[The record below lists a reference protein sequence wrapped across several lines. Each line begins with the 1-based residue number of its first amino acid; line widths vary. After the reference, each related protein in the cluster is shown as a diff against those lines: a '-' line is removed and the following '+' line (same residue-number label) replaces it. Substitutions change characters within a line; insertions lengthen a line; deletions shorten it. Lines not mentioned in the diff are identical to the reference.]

1 LVTVEYKVYTM
12 QKTDYATALTLPNLL
27 TLARLASVPILV
39 LVFFLPFKAS
49 PLIAAVIFA
58 VAGITDAF
66 DGYLAR
72 KMKLTS
78 RFGAFID
85 PVADKLMVAVALML
99 LVHGHKT
106 IWMTIPALVIISR
119 EILVSALREWMAEL
133 GKRANVAVSA
143 MGKIKTILQIV
154 AITMLLYF
162 PLEKG
167 GMGEIIFNWQVLLSY
182 VLLYAATFLTLS
194 SMYQYLRAAWK
205 DLWASEPKV

>member
-1 LVTVEYKVYTM
+1 M

-119 EILVSALREWMAEL
+119 EILVSALREWMAEI

-167 GMGEIIFNWQVLLSY
+167 GMGEIIVNWQVLLSY

>member
-1 LVTVEYKVYTM
+1 M

-27 TLARLASVPILV
+27 TLARLASVPVLV

-85 PVADKLMVAVALML
+85 PVADKLMVVVALIL

-119 EILVSALREWMAEL
+119 EILVSALREWMAEI
-133 GKRANVAVSA
+133 GKRASVAVSS

-167 GMGEIIFNWQVLLSY
+167 GMGEVLLNWQVLLSY
-182 VLLYAATFLTLS
+182 ALLYAATFLTLS
-194 SMYQYLRAAWK
+194 SMYQYLRAAWQ
-205 DLWASEPKV
+205 DLWAKEPKA

>member
-1 LVTVEYKVYTM
+1 M
-12 QKTDYATALTLPNLL
+12 QKTDYTTALTLPNLL
-27 TLARLASVPILV
+27 TLTRLASVPVLV

-85 PVADKLMVAVALML
+85 PVADKLMVAVALIL

-119 EILVSALREWMAEL
+119 EILVSALREWMAEI
-133 GKRANVAVSA
+133 GKRANVAVSS

-167 GMGEIIFNWQVLLSY
+167 GMGEVLLNWKVLLSY

-194 SMYQYLRAAWK
+194 SMYQYLRAAWQ
-205 DLWASEPKV
+205 DLWAKEPKA

>member
-1 LVTVEYKVYTM
+1 M

-119 EILVSALREWMAEL
+119 EILVSALREWMAEI

>member
-1 LVTVEYKVYTM
+1 M

-119 EILVSALREWMAEL
+119 EILVSALREWMAEI

-143 MGKIKTILQIV
+143 MGKIKTILQMV

-167 GMGEIIFNWQVLLSY
+167 GMGEIIVNWQVLLSY
-182 VLLYAATFLTLS
+182 VLLYAATFLTLL

>member
-1 LVTVEYKVYTM
+1 M

-119 EILVSALREWMAEL
+119 EILVSALREWMAEI

-167 GMGEIIFNWQVLLSY
+167 GMGEIIVNWQVLLSY
-182 VLLYAATFLTLS
+182 VLLYAATFLTLL

>member
-1 LVTVEYKVYTM
+1 M

-39 LVFFLPFKAS
+39 LVYFLPFKAS

-119 EILVSALREWMAEL
+119 EILVSALREWMAEI

>member
-1 LVTVEYKVYTM
+1 M

-119 EILVSALREWMAEL
+119 EILVSALREWMAEI

-182 VLLYAATFLTLS
+182 VLLYAATFLTLL

>member
-1 LVTVEYKVYTM
+1 M

-39 LVFFLPFKAS
+39 LVFFLPFKS
-49 PLIAAVIFA
+49 TPLIAAVIFA
-58 VAGITDAF
+58 VAGITDAL

-119 EILVSALREWMAEL
+119 EIMVSALREWMAEL

-143 MGKIKTILQIV
+143 MGKVKTIVQIV

-167 GMGEIIFNWQVLLSY
+167 GMGEILLNWQVLLSY
-182 VLLYAATFLTLS
+182 VLLYIATFLTLS

-205 DLWASEPKV
+205 DLWASEPKD

>member
-1 LVTVEYKVYTM
+1 M
-12 QKTDYATALTLPNLL
+12 RKTDYATALTLPNLL
-27 TLARLASVPILV
+27 TLARLASVPVLV
-39 LVFFLPFKAS
+39 LVFFLPFKSS

-85 PVADKLMVAVALML
+85 PVADKLMVAVALLL

-133 GKRANVAVSA
+133 GKRANVAVSN
-143 MGKIKTILQIV
+143 MGKVKTIVQMV
-154 AITMLLYF
+154 AITLLLYF
-162 PLEKG
+162 PVEKG
-167 GMGEIIFNWQVLLSY
+167 GMGEIIFSWKLLLSY
-182 VLLYAATFLTLS
+182 ALLYLATFLTLS
-194 SMYQYLRAAWK
+194 SMLQYLRAAWY
-205 DLWASEPKV
+205 DLWSSEADG

>member
-1 LVTVEYKVYTM
+1 M
-12 QKTDYATALTLPNLL
+12 QKPDYATALTLPNLL

-39 LVFFLPFKAS
+39 LVFFLPFKSS

-58 VAGITDAF
+58 IAGVTDAF

-106 IWMTIPALVIISR
+106 MWMTIPALVIISR
-119 EILVSALREWMAEL
+119 EILVSALREWMAEI
-133 GKRANVAVSA
+133 GKRANVAVSS
-143 MGKIKTILQIV
+143 MGKVKTILQIV

-167 GMGEIIFNWQVLLSY
+167 GMGEIILNWQVVLSY

-205 DLWASEPKV
+205 DLWSSETTI

>member
-1 LVTVEYKVYTM
+1 M

-39 LVFFLPFKAS
+39 LVYFLPFKAS

-119 EILVSALREWMAEL
+119 EILVSALREWMAEI

-167 GMGEIIFNWQVLLSY
+167 GMGEIIVNWQVLLSY
-182 VLLYAATFLTLS
+182 VLLYAATFLTLL

>member
-1 LVTVEYKVYTM
+1 M

-39 LVFFLPFKAS
+39 LVYFLPFKAS

-119 EILVSALREWMAEL
+119 EILVSALREWMAEI

-182 VLLYAATFLTLS
+182 VLLYAATFLTLA

>member
-1 LVTVEYKVYTM
+1 M
-12 QKTDYATALTLPNLL
+12 QKPDYATALTLPNLL

-39 LVFFLPFKAS
+39 LVFFLPFKSS

-133 GKRANVAVSA
+133 GKRSSVAVSS
-143 MGKIKTILQIV
+143 MGKVKTILQIV

-167 GMGEIIFNWQVLLSY
+167 GMGEIILNWQVLLSY

-194 SMYQYLRAAWK
+194 SMYQYLRAAWQ
-205 DLWASEPKV
+205 DLWASEPQA

>member
-1 LVTVEYKVYTM
+1 M

-39 LVFFLPFKAS
+39 LVYFLPFKAS

-119 EILVSALREWMAEL
+119 EILVSALREWMAEI

-182 VLLYAATFLTLS
+182 VLLYAATFLTLL

>member
-1 LVTVEYKVYTM
+1 M

-119 EILVSALREWMAEL
+119 EILVSALREWMAEI

-167 GMGEIIFNWQVLLSY
+167 GMGEIIVNWQVLLSY
-182 VLLYAATFLTLS
+182 VLLYAATFLTLA

>member
-1 LVTVEYKVYTM
+1 M

-39 LVFFLPFKAS
+39 LVFFLPFKTS

-119 EILVSALREWMAEL
+119 EILVSALREWMAEI

-182 VLLYAATFLTLS
+182 VLLYAATFLTLL

>member
-1 LVTVEYKVYTM
+1 M
-12 QKTDYATALTLPNLL
+12 QKTDYTTALTLPNLL
-27 TLARLASVPILV
+27 TLTRLASVPVLV

-49 PLIAAVIFA
+49 PLIAAAIFA

-85 PVADKLMVAVALML
+85 PVADKLMVAVALIL

-119 EILVSALREWMAEL
+119 EILVSALREWMAEI
-133 GKRANVAVSA
+133 GKRANVAVSS

-167 GMGEIIFNWQVLLSY
+167 GMGEVLLNWKVLLSY
-182 VLLYAATFLTLS
+182 ALLYTATFLTLS
-194 SMYQYLRAAWK
+194 SMYQYLRAAWR
-205 DLWASEPKV
+205 DLWAKEPKA